1 MKRVY
6 DGFAKK
12 IGGVQM
18 WWCPHHK
25 WKGEFDGLYMPH
37 KPGKG
42 HKEWQKSKD
51 ARKLKYKQQK
61 KPMPLGQI
69 L

>member
-1 MKRVY
+1 MVLVTNKNTWKSGDGNKQSKCNIPEIKRVH

-25 WKGEFDGLYMPH
+25 WKQEFDGLYMPH
-37 KPGKG
+37 KPGKE
-42 HKEWQKSKD
+42 HEE
-51 ARKLKYKQQK
+51 
-61 KPMPLGQI
+61 
-69 L
+69 